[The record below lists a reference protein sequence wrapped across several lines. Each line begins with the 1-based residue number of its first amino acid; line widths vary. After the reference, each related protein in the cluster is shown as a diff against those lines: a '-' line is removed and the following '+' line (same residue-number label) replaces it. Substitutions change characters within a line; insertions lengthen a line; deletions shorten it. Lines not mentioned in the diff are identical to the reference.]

1 MLILGIIK
9 DMIREPTESKIIIQ
23 AYFEQLYAKK
33 QKKER
38 EMNKFLE
45 KQKHQNTRNR

>member
-33 QKKER
+33 QKER